1 MISGLFGSVQANAA
15 AGSEAVRAVLRE
27 FEIHHLGGI
36 AGGFLPA
43 FLVVRGVEGRRRPLQ
58 VGQGLHGLDRHT
70 VEPMPAH
77 GALDGDISGQP
88 VAVGLG
94 QVVERRIAVAQNPF
108 HAFVV
113 GRPRELP
120 GVGAED
126 VDGAGDDREPQQASV
141 RAPAAPFAEQVQ
153 LIPRPQ
159 RIGVALQRAL
169 HAEVLL
175 VVDHVAGIQSQ
186 KIVEELVGV
195 HDAFVVAYPV
205 RLEGIAGRGTRT
217 DREAPHGVGLGGD
230 HHVIGGSVEVDV
242 FAARIGGGQQ
252 VVAFLDESPDHR
264 GVVEQVPVRIMAVGH
279 WVEEVGTPCEREGG
293 GQDDQQ
299 FFMVSFG

>member
-1 MISGLFGSVQANAA
+1 
-15 AGSEAVRAVLRE
+15 
-27 FEIHHLGGI
+27 
-36 AGGFLPA
+36 
-43 FLVVRGVEGRRRPLQ
+43 
-58 VGQGLHGLDRHT
+58 
-70 VEPMPAH
+70 MPAH

-108 HAFVV
+108 HTFVV

-175 VVDHVAGIQSQ
+175 VVDHVAGIQPQ

-205 RLEGIAGRGTRT
+205 RLEGIAGRGART

-299 FFMVSFG
+299 FFHGLVRLKGEFESSGEGPVERIGRDARIDVLGIHVLDAADRAEVRAAQEDAQPLDGRPAAEAHVVA